1 MVISSLKRKVCTNQL
16 IVAKPIGSNS
26 KQSSS
31 HETNQDITCQNCGKY
46 EYVAIRYWPRFSHSI
61 QPNNLPQVFSTLNL
75 EYDVNTKEWTF
86 DTGACAHMTSYVG
99 NLENL
104 WPYNDSDHVL
114 VGNGYFL
121 RITYMDDATIGLG
134 SSWIILY
141 KILLVSE
148 LESNLLS
155 IG

>member
-1 MVISSLKRKVCTNQL
+1 
-16 IVAKPIGSNS
+16 
-26 KQSSS
+26 
-31 HETNQDITCQNCGKY
+31 
-46 EYVAIRYWPRFSHSI
+46 
-61 QPNNLPQVFSTLNL
+61 
-75 EYDVNTKEWTF
+75 
-86 DTGACAHMTSYVG
+86 MTSYVG